1 MFSVPL
7 QITIRLPVSMIT
19 CKRIEC
25 ASCDVFLSQVQQ
37 LEGSKRKESIQSAE
51 EMVALQKENEQ
62 LKEVLSAVQVDLETK
77 TEV

>member
-1 MFSVPL
+1 M
-7 QITIRLPVSMIT
+7 
-19 CKRIEC
+19 
-25 ASCDVFLSQVQQ
+25 
-37 LEGSKRKESIQSAE
+37 EGSKRKESLQSAE